1 MISQS
6 ILVMGRLA
14 KEPAVHT
21 TAALASVPA
30 AAAGLHAVGVSTEV
44 NSVVLANGLLDTH
57 LWIILGMAALFGG
70 IGGVVAEL
78 LSLHGNIELPHRHQL
93 GPKTPRQHR
102 RRSKLAH
109 PEHEIDLGI
118 VSRLLLGSTAALASL
133 ALFAPQNPMLLVA
146 NALIAGSAAT
156 GVFRLVQGRMLGK
169 SSAKDRSPT
178 MPEKP
183 QLSFIGAAQTAG
195 VGGAQTA
202 AAQ

>member
-1 MISQS
+1 MIKHITSGT
-6 ILVMGRLA
+6 LNVVRH
-14 KEPAVHT
+14 PAVQAGVAT
-21 TAALASVPA
+21 ASVPA
-30 AAAGLHAVGVSTEV
+30 VGKLGLFADLTPDALTE
-44 NSVVLANGLLDTH
+44 LANGLGNPH
-57 LWIILGMAALFGG
+57 LWVTLGVVALFGAL
-70 IGGVVAEL
+70 GGVVAEL

-93 GPKTPRQHR
+93 GPKTPRQHQ

-183 QLSFIGAAQTAG
+183 QLSFIGGAQTAG